1 MDLPVPRQ
9 PLIRYSDSLEK
20 AITEIQTLI
29 EKNPDLAG
37 RFNPRWLAVKLLER
51 DAHLLKTL
59 RNDPGAA
66 EVIEYADQTAS
77 RLGASETEDIEVLV
91 VDARYTWINQLT
103 RDAVKRQVGQLTTSE
118 RIDRIVTHR
127 VLGIP
132 IFLGVMFIL
141 FRMVSEVPAPA
152 VDWLDAIISG
162 PLTRWIDALIHFA
175 GLSGTW
181 VERMLVLGV
190 LPGVG
195 GVLAFVPV
203 LMALYLGLGLLE
215 DSGYMARAAFV
226 IDRLMHA
233 LGLHGKSSLPM
244 IIGFG
249 CSVPGI
255 YATRTMEN
263 QRERVLTGLLVPFM
277 SCGAR
282 LPVYALLTSIFF
294 PRQAGVI
301 IFGLYLTG
309 IIIAVLIGL
318 LLNRTL
324 FRSMPPSAFLM
335 ELPAYHRPVWKNIWR
350 QTWERTSGFIKKAG
364 TTILSC
370 AMIIWVLMSIPVR
383 GSGSFANTPVQDS
396 AFAVVSQAA
405 APIFA
410 PLGFDN
416 WQMSGSLLTGIVAKE
431 VVVSTLSQAYASE
444 TQTIELATSTLG
456 QDLLE
461 IGQGFIQTAG
471 DTLRTL
477 PLLIGIDLRGPAEE
491 EMLDGSL
498 NTAIQNGFA
507 ASSEGATRPA
517 VLAFLVFILLYTP
530 CISALIVE
538 RQELGTKWMVLT
550 IFGQFGIAWL
560 IGMLIFQIGR
570 LWVGG

>member
-1 MDLPVPRQ
+1 MTLATPRQ
-9 PLIRYSDSLEK
+9 PLIRYAPALEA
-20 AITEIQTLI
+20 AIADIQAII
-29 EKNPDLAG
+29 ERSPELAG
-37 RFNPRWLAVKLLER
+37 QYSPRWLAIKLLER
-51 DAHLLKTL
+51 DTHLLQTL
-59 RNDPGAA
+59 KNDPAA
-66 EVIEYADQTAS
+66 AVVIARAEEAAKRLAD
-77 RLGASETEDIEVLV
+77 SEGEDIEVLV
-91 VDARYTWINQLT
+91 VDSRYTWINQLT
-103 RDAVKRQVGQLTTSE
+103 RDAVKRQTGRLTTSE
-118 RIDRIVTHR
+118 RIDRVVTHR
-127 VLGIP
+127 IFGIP
-132 IFLGVMFIL
+132 IFLGIMYGL
-141 FRMVSEVPAPA
+141 FRVVSEIPAPA
-152 VDWLDAIISG
+152 VDWLDAIITG
-162 PLTRWIDALIHFA
+162 PLTRWVAALIQLV
-175 GLSGTW
+175 GLSDTW
-181 VERMLVLGV
+181 FERMIVLGV

-226 IDRLMHA
+226 IDRLMHT

-244 IIGFG
+244 IVGFG

-294 PRQAGVI
+294 PRQAGLV
-301 IFGLYLTG
+301 IFGLYLAG
-309 IIIAVLIGL
+309 IVIAVLVGL
-318 LLNRTL
+318 LLNHTL

-370 AMIIWVLMSIPVR
+370 AMIIWVLMSVPVR
-383 GSGSFANTPVQDS
+383 GTGSFASTPVQDS

-416 WQMSGSLLTGIVAKE
+416 WQMTGSLLTGIVAKE

-444 TQTIELATSTLG
+444 TQQIEIATSTFG
-456 QDLLE
+456 QDLVE
-461 IGQGFIQTAG
+461 VGQGFVQTLS
-471 DTLRTL
+471 DTLRAL
-477 PLLIGIDLRGPAEE
+477 PLLVGIDLRGPAAEE
-491 EMLDGSL
+491 ALDNSL
-498 NTAIQNGFA
+498 NTAIQQSFVET
-507 ASSEGATRPA
+507 SSGATGPA
-517 VLAFLVFILLYTP
+517 VLAFLVFVLLYTP
-530 CISALIVE
+530 CVSALIVE
-538 RQELGTKWMVLT
+538 RQELGTRWMLLT

-560 IGMLIFQIGR
+560 MGTLIFQIGR
-570 LWVGG
+570 LWTGG